1 MAKSASSIK
10 AQFAYFVGY
19 IAVALGVFFALCVAN
34 RPRFWWQELF
44 CSFALY
50 WLPLAGI
57 AFWYLLWIIAKRVSC
72 RSFLLWLGV
81 LAHGYAISFM
91 SLKALPYLYYNSW
104 PAVDREND
112 RRVTG
117 LWIDDWNQDRNAS
130 DLEGVIHEHRADLLI
145 LAGKNLEV
153 VRHKFRDLS
162 FPHSECVD
170 SVEEKSICVA
180 SVFAIYPQSI
190 FNLGVNAWPGGVFNI
205 SLGGGVEFKLG
216 VINLERS
223 LSKDIF
229 ERNRVTARRLS
240 SIMRDSDGLRIVAG
254 QFNAAPFSQ
263 LVSVYSEQAR
273 MSSLMFGKSKLS
285 STGWAGPS
293 IATAGRNV
301 FVSKGLAPIKLS
313 SFKAS
318 AGIGEALW
326 FEVAIGQPIA
336 SPYKK

>member
-1 MAKSASSIK
+1 
-10 AQFAYFVGY
+10 
-19 IAVALGVFFALCVAN
+19 
-34 RPRFWWQELF
+34 
-44 CSFALY
+44 
-50 WLPLAGI
+50 
-57 AFWYLLWIIAKRVSC
+57 
-72 RSFLLWLGV
+72 
-81 LAHGYAISFM
+81 M
-91 SLKALPYLYYNSW
+91 SLKTLPYLYYNSW

-273 MSSLMFGKSKLS
+273 MRSLLFGNSKVNS
-285 STGWAGPS
+285 AGWSASLVPTMGH
-293 IATAGRNV
+293 NV
-301 FVSKGLAPIKLS
+301 LVSKEIAPSEIYR
-313 SFKAS
+313 FKAS
-318 AGIGEALW
+318 SEIGELLW
-326 FEVAIGQPIA
+326 FEIAIGQSIA

>member
-1 MAKSASSIK
+1 VAKLASAIK
-10 AQFAYFVGY
+10 AQFADSIRYP
-19 IAVALGVFFALCVAN
+19 AVALGVFFALCVAN

-44 CSFALY
+44 CSFAIW
-50 WLPLAGI
+50 WLPLACL
-57 AFWYLLWIIAKRVSC
+57 AFCYLLQIIVRRAS
-72 RSFLLWLGV
+72 RSFLFLWLGV

-91 SLKALPYLYYNSW
+91 GLKALPYVYYNSW
-104 PAVDREND
+104 SAVDLEND

-117 LWIDDWNQDRNAS
+117 LWIDDWNQERNTS
-130 DLEGVIHEHRADLLI
+130 DLERLIHQHRADLLMI
-145 LAGKNLEV
+145 AGRNLEV
-153 VRHKFRDLS
+153 VRYKFRDLS
-162 FPHSECVD
+162 FPHSACVD
-170 SVEEKSICVA
+170 SVDEKSICVA
-180 SVFAIYPQSI
+180 SIFAISLQGIS
-190 FNLGVNAWPGGVFNI
+190 NLGVNALPGGVFAI
-205 SLGGGVEFKLG
+205 SLGGGVEFQLG

-223 LSKDIF
+223 LSRDIF
-229 ERNRVTARRLS
+229 ERIRVTARRLS

-254 QFNAAPFSQ
+254 QFSASPFSQ

-293 IATAGRNV
+293 IANAGRNV